1 MSAKPSIRDWVI
13 IAALALVAVLF
24 WRLRLIA
31 PATQLQLAS
40 LDLFTEHYP
49 MGDLAA
55 EWMRAGSI
63 PLWNPF
69 QFCGYPFL
77 ATLLYGVF
85 YPLNFPQLLLSIPL
99 ALEVI
104 LILHLFAAGVFM
116 YLYARVIQLARPAAA
131 TAGIVFMFSG
141 FLVAQALSSPPAF
154 AASAWV
160 PVAFLAVEKIFA
172 QRRLGWAILLAIAVA
187 MPVLAGYPQSWT
199 YLLYAVAVYAGVR
212 LVMLLTRRADRA
224 WVPRIAVLLGAGVL
238 LGVALS
244 AIQLLPTLELQ
255 RLGPRRGALPV
266 AEILAFGALWPGR
279 LLADAVSSSPGFPRW
294 TYIGIVPLVL
304 IPASL
309 LAVGERVRLI
319 FLWGLGLWSAVV
331 AVSIFTPVFA
341 LYLWLPTASWFHGP
355 HRMLLLYSFA
365 GAALTGIGFDAVTG
379 AGSRTGVRLWA
390 VAAAIALGLA
400 WAVGALPERSR
411 IYLALGVPLLWGAA
425 LFRKRLLAEV
435 ASVAAIGLI
444 LVDLFFAVSNSALH
458 PYHDLKPVDA
468 EHEVFDMIKEM
479 QGLYRTYIFPT
490 WFDYGAMP
498 KQGTLRRIY
507 SITDYEPLSLMRYKK
522 FFALLDAHP
531 VYQPMFGPFN
541 GYLELAPSPERLR
554 LLDLMSVRYI
564 VAPKFTRDFRQ
575 SLEGENW
582 TPTYASRAGALMV
595 YENRMALPRAYV
607 AFAANIVGGEDEA
620 LRGLTDPAFNR
631 HRTVVIERQPGDPAL
646 GFAHGNPLA
655 SIVSARITSYRPTRV
670 ALEAD
675 IDKPGW
681 LVLTDTYYPGWTASV
696 DGRRQKIYCANY
708 LFRGV
713 PLSAGHHRVV
723 FTYDPLSFRIGAGVT
738 LAALSV
744 VVIYFGWA
752 IERRMRRAGG
762 GSAIGEPA

>member
-1 MSAKPSIRDWVI
+1 VSAKLSIRDWGI
-13 IAALALVAVLF
+13 IAALALVVVLF

-31 PATQLQLAS
+31 PATQLQFAS
-40 LDLFTEHYP
+40 GDFFTQHYP
-49 MGDLAA
+49 MADLAA

-69 QFCGYPFL
+69 QFCGQPFL

-85 YPLNFPQLLLSIPL
+85 YPLHFFQLLLPIPL
-99 ALEVI
+99 ALEATVV
-104 LILHLFAAGVFM
+104 LHLFAAGVFM
-116 YLYARVIQLARPAAA
+116 YLYARVIQLGRPAAV
-131 TAGIVFMFSG
+131 TAGVVFMFSG
-141 FLVAQALSSPPAF
+141 FLVEQALVSPPAF
-154 AASAWV
+154 PASAWV

-172 QRRLGWAILLAIAVA
+172 QRRFGWAILFAIAVA
-187 MPVLAGYPQSWT
+187 MPLLAGYAQSWT
-199 YLLYAVAVYAGVR
+199 YLLYAVAAFAGVR
-212 LVMLLTRRADRA
+212 LVLLITRRADRA
-224 WVPRIAVLLGAGVL
+224 CVPRIAMLLCAGVL
-238 LGVALS
+238 LGVALA
-244 AIQLLPTLELQ
+244 AIQVLPTLELQ
-255 RLGPRRGALPV
+255 RLGSRHGPLSVADMLP
-266 AEILAFGALWPGR
+266 FGPLPPAR
-279 LLADAVSSSPGFPRW
+279 LLADAVNSSPGFPRW

-309 LAVGERVRLI
+309 LAAGERVRLL
-319 FLWGLGLWSAVV
+319 FLWGLGLWSTAVT
-331 AVSIFTPVFA
+331 VSVFTPVFA
-341 LYLWLPTASWFHGP
+341 LYLWLPTLSWFRGP
-355 HRMLLLYSFA
+355 EHMLLLYCFA
-365 GAALTGIGFDAVTG
+365 GAALTGIGFDALTG

-390 VAAAIALGLA
+390 VAAAIALGLV

-435 ASVAAIGLI
+435 ASAGAIGLI
-444 LVDLFFAVSNSALH
+444 LVDLFFAVSNPALH
-458 PYHDLKPVDA
+458 PYHDLRPVNA

-490 WFDYGAMP
+490 GFFYTMA
-498 KQGTLRRIY
+498 KQGTLHRIY

-522 FFALLDAHP
+522 FFALLDDPASRP
-531 VYQPMFGPFN
+531 VWQFD
-541 GYLELAPSPERLR
+541 GYLKLAPSPERLR

-564 VAPKFTRDFRQ
+564 VAPKLALDFRQ
-575 SLEGENW
+575 PLEGDNW
-582 TPTYASRAGALMV
+582 TPTNASTAGTLMV

-607 AFAANIVGGEDEA
+607 AFAANIVGGEDDA
-620 LRGLTDPAFNR
+620 LRALTDPAFNR
-631 HRTVVIERQPGDPAL
+631 RRTVVIEQQPGDPAL
-646 GFAHGNPLA
+646 GFAHGNPPPAIL
-655 SIVSARITSYRPTRV
+655 SARITSYRPTRV

-744 VVIYFGWA
+744 VVIYFGRA
-752 IERRMRRAGG
+752 TERRVRRAGG
-762 GSAIGEPA
+762 GSSIGEPA